1 MEYPVFSND
10 VAALWQ
16 LDPTVTF
23 INHGAF
29 GACPTAVLAQQQAFR
44 HQLELEPL
52 RFVMREFEPLLD
64 TARVALAAF
73 VNADPIDVVFV
84 PNATT
89 GVNSVLRSLTFKAGD
104 ELLTTSHAYNACRN
118 ALDFV
123 AQRWSV
129 KIVVADI
136 PFPLEDEKQI
146 IQAVLD
152 CVTPRT
158 KLALLDHIT
167 SPTALIFPIQQL
179 VKSLDQ
185 YGIDT
190 LVDGAHAPGMVALN
204 LIDIG
209 AAYYTGNCHKWMC
222 APKGAGFLFV
232 RGDRQSL
239 IRPLT
244 ISHGANSPRTDRS
257 RFQLEFDWTGTH
269 DPTPYLCLPAVF
281 EFMNVHFSNGWR
293 EVMTHNRALA
303 LQARQIL
310 CEALEQPLP
319 CPDDMI
325 GAIAAVPLPS
335 SFGVPQQDS
344 ANGIDTLQNWL
355 WESYRIEVPIIPWIN
370 PTQRL
375 IRISA
380 QRYNH
385 IEQYHYLAEAL
396 GKFVALA
403 LVP

>member
-1 MEYPVFSND
+1 MERPVFSND
-10 VAALWQ
+10 FIKLWQ

-29 GACPTAVLAQQQAFR
+29 GACPISVLAQQQTFR
-44 HQLELEPL
+44 HQLEQQPL

-64 TARVALAAF
+64 TARAALAEF
-73 VNADPIDVVFV
+73 VHVDPADLVFV
-84 PNATT
+84 SNATT
-89 GVNSVLRSLTFKAGD
+89 GVNSVLRSLTFKPDD

-118 ALDFV
+118 ALEFV
-123 AQRWSV
+123 AQRWGA

-136 PFPLEDEKQI
+136 PFPLKDAEQI
-146 IQAVLD
+146 VQAVLG

-167 SPTALIFPIQQL
+167 SPTALIFPLQRL
-179 VKSLDQ
+179 VKALDQ
-185 YGIDT
+185 RGIDS
-190 LVDGAHAPGMVALN
+190 LVDGAHAPGMIPLN
-204 LIDIG
+204 LIGLG

-222 APKGAGFLFV
+222 APKGAAFLVV
-232 RGDRQSL
+232 RGDRQSR

-281 EFMNVHFSNGWR
+281 EFMNANFANGWQT
-293 EVMTHNRALA
+293 VMAQNRALA

-325 GAIAAVPLPS
+325 GAIAAVSLPS
-335 SFGVPQQDS
+335 SFGVPQFS
-344 ANGIDTLQNWL
+344 NHGIDTLQDWL
-355 WESYRIEVPIIPWIN
+355 WEHYRIEVPVVPWVN

-375 IRISA
+375 VRVSA

-385 IEQYHYLAEAL
+385 VAQYRYLAEAL
-396 GKFVALA
+396 GKFRQQS
-403 LVP
+403 

>member
-1 MEYPVFSND
+1 MKRPVFSND
-10 VAALWQ
+10 FAKLWQ

-29 GACPTAVLAQQQAFR
+29 GACPISVLAQQQTFR

-64 TARVALAAF
+64 TARAALAEF
-73 VNADPIDVVFV
+73 VHVDPADLVFV
-84 PNATT
+84 SNATT
-89 GVNSVLRSLTFKAGD
+89 GVNSVLRSLTFEPDD

-118 ALDFV
+118 ALEFV
-123 AQRWSV
+123 AQRWGA

-136 PFPLEDEKQI
+136 PFPLKDAEQI
-146 IQAVLD
+146 VQAVLG

-167 SPTALIFPIQQL
+167 SPTALIFPLQAL
-179 VKSLDQ
+179 VKALDQ
-185 YGIDT
+185 RGIDS
-190 LVDGAHAPGMVALN
+190 LVDGAHAPGMIPLN

-222 APKGAGFLFV
+222 APKGAAFLVV

-281 EFMNVHFSNGWR
+281 EFVNTHFPNGWQT
-293 EVMTHNRALA
+293 VMAHNRALA

-325 GAIAAVPLPS
+325 GAISAVPLPLS
-335 SFGVPQQDS
+335 SFGVPQFSNQ
-344 ANGIDTLQNWL
+344 GIDTLQDWL
-355 WESYRIEVPIIPWIN
+355 WEHYRIEVPIIPWVN

-375 IRISA
+375 IRVSA

-385 IEQYHYLAEAL
+385 VAQYHYLAEAL
-396 GKFVALA
+396 GKFRKQS
-403 LVP
+403 

>member
-1 MEYPVFSND
+1 MERPVFLND
-10 VAALWQ
+10 FSALWQ

-29 GACPTAVLAQQQAFR
+29 GACPSSVLAQQQAFR

-64 TARVALAAF
+64 TARAALAAF
-73 VNADPIDVVFV
+73 VNADPTDVVFV

-89 GVNSVLRSLTFKAGD
+89 GINSVLRSLTFEAGD

-118 ALDFV
+118 ALEFV
-123 AQRWSV
+123 AQRWGAT
-129 KIVVADI
+129 IVVADI
-136 PFPLEDEKQI
+136 PFPLKDADQI
-146 IQAVLD
+146 VQAVLD

-179 VKSLDQ
+179 VKALDQ
-185 YGIDT
+185 RGIDS
-190 LVDGAHAPGMVALN
+190 LVDGAHAPGMVPLN
-204 LIDIG
+204 LLDIG

-222 APKGAGFLFV
+222 APKGAGFLYV

-281 EFMNVHFSNGWR
+281 EFMNSNFSNGWQ
-293 EVMTHNRALA
+293 EVMAHNHALT

-310 CEALEQPLP
+310 CEALEQSLP

-335 SFGVPQQDS
+335 SFGVPQYG
-344 ANGIDTLQNWL
+344 ANGIDTLQDWL
-355 WESYRIEVPIIPWIN
+355 WENYRIEVPIIPWVSPN
-370 PTQRL
+370 QRL

-385 IEQYHYLAEAL
+385 IEQYHYLTEAL
-396 GKFVALA
+396 GKF
-403 LVP
+403 LVSQIRN

>member
-1 MEYPVFSND
+1 MERPVFLNNF
-10 VAALWQ
+10 AALWQ

-29 GACPTAVLAQQQAFR
+29 GACPSSVLAQQQALR

-64 TARVALAAF
+64 NARAALAAF
-73 VNADPIDVVFV
+73 VKVDPIDVVFV

-89 GVNSVLRSLTFKAGD
+89 GVNSVLRSLTFEAGD

-118 ALDFV
+118 TLEFV
-123 AQRWSV
+123 AQRWGAT
-129 KIVVADI
+129 IVVADI
-136 PFPLEDEKQI
+136 PFPLKDAEQI
-146 IQAVLD
+146 VQAVLG

-179 VKSLDQ
+179 VKTLDQ
-185 YGIDT
+185 RGIDS
-190 LVDGAHAPGMVALN
+190 LVDGAHAPGMVPLN
-204 LIDIG
+204 LIEIG

-222 APKGAGFLFV
+222 APKGAGFLYV
-232 RGDRQSL
+232 KGDRQSL

-281 EFMNVHFSNGWR
+281 EFMNSHFSNGWR
-293 EVMTHNRALA
+293 AVMAHNHALA

-335 SFGVPQQDS
+335 SFGVPQYG
-344 ANGIDTLQNWL
+344 ANGIDTLQDWL
-355 WESYRIEVPIIPWIN
+355 WENYRIEVPIIPWVN

-385 IEQYHYLAEAL
+385 VKQYHYLAEAL
-396 GKFVALA
+396 VVRQKNSA
-403 LVP
+403 

>member
-1 MEYPVFSND
+1 MERPVFSND
-10 VAALWQ
+10 FVKLWQ

-29 GACPTAVLAQQQAFR
+29 GACPIAVLAQQQAFR
-44 HQLELEPL
+44 HQLEQEPL

-64 TARVALAAF
+64 TARAALAEF
-73 VNADPIDVVFV
+73 VKADPADLVFV

-89 GVNSVLRSLTFKAGD
+89 GVNSVLRSLTFEAGD

-123 AQRWSV
+123 AQRWGA

-136 PFPLEDEKQI
+136 PFPVEDAEQI
-146 IQAVLD
+146 VQAVLD

-167 SPTALIFPIQQL
+167 SPTALIFPIQKL
-179 VKSLDQ
+179 VMALDQ
-185 YGIDT
+185 RGIDS
-190 LVDGAHAPGMVALN
+190 LVDGAHAPGMLPLN
-204 LIDIG
+204 LKEIG

-222 APKGAGFLFV
+222 APKGAGFLYV
-232 RGDRQSL
+232 RGDRQSR

-281 EFMNVHFSNGWR
+281 EFINLHFSDGWR
-293 EVMTHNRALA
+293 EVMVHNHALA

-310 CEALEQPLP
+310 CEALGQPLP

-325 GAIAAVPLPS
+325 GAIATVPLPS
-335 SFGVPQQDS
+335 SFGVPQYG
-344 ANGIDTLQNWL
+344 ANGIDTLQDWL
-355 WESYRIEVPIIPWIN
+355 WENTRIEVPIIPWVN

-385 IEQYHYLAEAL
+385 IEQYRYLAEAL
-396 GKFVALA
+396 GKFLA
-403 LVP
+403 SKIRN